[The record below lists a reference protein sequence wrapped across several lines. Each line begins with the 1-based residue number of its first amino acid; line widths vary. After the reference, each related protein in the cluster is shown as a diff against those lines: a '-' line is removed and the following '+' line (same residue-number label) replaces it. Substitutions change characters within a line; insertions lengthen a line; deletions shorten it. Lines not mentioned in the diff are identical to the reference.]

1 MRVKCESNASQMRV
15 KCEMRN
21 ARCVMRNVRSE
32 FVVRDNA
39 RWNMLNWFSFLFF
52 SGLDLRTAP
61 LPGWQHEAFM
71 NHQTLQWC
79 FFLERSSKF
88 HDSVFNNQSINKV
101 RELVS
106 VRHILFQR
114 KLPSPQS
121 VPASLAE
128 SLMNVRTIRRHEE
141 LISWGG
147 RNLLLPSNFCLISS
161 FLPGAVILTS
171 R

>member
-1 MRVKCESNASQMRV
+1 
-15 KCEMRN
+15 MRN

-61 LPGWQHEAFM
+61 LPGWERDRGLHEPTNSAVI
-71 NHQTLQWC
+71 L
-79 FFLERSSKF
+79 FLERSSKF

-114 KLPSPQS
+114 KFPSAQS

-141 LISWGG
+141 LISCGG
-147 RNLLLPSNFCLISS
+147 RNFLLPSNFCLISS